1 MSEKLLKLT
10 NFVDQIKI
18 THVLFVSIILHVIV
32 ISQPPEQIGDES
44 VFLTIF
50 RLLQQGIDNT
60 PYQLPGLSFLL
71 MPAVEIFGDYW
82 FSWRITS
89 LTFGMLFLFVFYH
102 TIKKIT
108 TDRNAI
114 LAVVIVSIDITIFVH
129 SSLFLRDM
137 PMLFFGTFAIYLF
150 LIKKYYACAI
160 VLGAAALIKETAIF
174 FLVFLVA
181 YQIITTKPWRNVRN
195 VNIKQIMIFGLIM
208 SGCFLIPLWIYDI
221 VIEPKVYDQKYSY
234 YTRGETNINQ
244 IGIVT
249 NPIQHLQQY
258 LFNGYL
264 GSDSNYFKNQFLINT
279 ILPTEEPYDNVAVDT
294 DSRTLRIYKEMYKD
308 TTIIETSWVLGY
320 SVYPIWVIAFW
331 VTVSFVIYSI
341 ITKRDLK
348 QTAFVSLGV
357 VSMFVPYIFIAMSR
371 PVHAYYF
378 IYTIPF
384 ITIGVILALDAI
396 KHDRIRIVS
405 KISLLIFAAVLFA
418 GSYPLKLFL

>member
-1 MSEKLLKLT
+1 MKLT
-10 NFVDQIKI
+10 NFLDQIKI
-18 THVLFVSIILHVIV
+18 SHVMFISIILHVIV

-50 RLLQQGIDNT
+50 RMLQQGIDNT

-71 MPAVEIFGDYW
+71 FPAVELFGDYW

-108 TDRNAI
+108 TERNAI

-129 SSLFLRDM
+129 SSLFLRDV

-150 LIKKYYACAI
+150 LNKKYYACAV

-174 FLVFLVA
+174 FLLFLIA
-181 YQIITTKPWRNVRN
+181 YQIITTKPWKNIRNIN
-195 VNIKQIMIFGLIM
+195 YKQALIFGLIL

-221 VIEPKVYDQKYSY
+221 IVEPKVYDQKYSY
-234 YTRGETNINQ
+234 YVRGETNIKQ
-244 IGIVT
+244 IGVVT
-249 NPIQHLQQY
+249 NPIEHIQQY

-264 GSDSNYFKNQFLINT
+264 SSGGSFYKNWFLINT
-279 ILPTEEPYDNVAVDT
+279 ILPTEEPDNNIEVDT
-294 DSRTLRIYKEMYKD
+294 ESRTLRIYKEMYKD

-320 SVYPIWVIAFW
+320 SVYPFWIVAFW
-331 VTVSFVIYSI
+331 VTVSFMIFSI
-341 ITKRDLK
+341 IRKRDLK

-357 VSMFVPYIFIAMSR
+357 VSMFVPYIFVAMNRSIH
-371 PVHAYYF
+371 PYYF

-396 KHDRIRIVS
+396 KHDRIRIIS
-405 KISLLIFAAVLFA
+405 KISLLIFASILFA
-418 GSYPLKLFL
+418 VSYPLKLFL